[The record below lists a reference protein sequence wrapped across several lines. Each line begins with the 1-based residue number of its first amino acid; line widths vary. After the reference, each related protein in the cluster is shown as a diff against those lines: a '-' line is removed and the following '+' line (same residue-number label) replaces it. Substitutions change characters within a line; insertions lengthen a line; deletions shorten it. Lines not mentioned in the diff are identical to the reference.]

1 MNFDCLDVEK
11 IVGFEWD
18 EGNIDKNLKKHG
30 LPHSLIEEIFFNE
43 PLLIVEDFGH
53 SKDECRCFAL
63 GQTFE
68 GRYLFVS
75 FTARNEKIRV
85 ISARAMN
92 KKERSI
98 YENQNL

>member
-1 MNFDCLDVEK
+1 MNFDCLNIEK
-11 IVGFEWD
+11 LIGFEWD
-18 EGNIDKNLKKHG
+18 DGNINKNFHKHG
-30 LPHSLIEEIFFNE
+30 LPHAIIEEIFFNE
-43 PLLIVEDFGH
+43 PLLVVEDFGH
-53 SKDECRCFAL
+53 SNTECRCFAL

-68 GRYLFVS
+68 GRYLFVV
-75 FTARNEKIRV
+75 FTVRGDKIRV